1 MKGRFF
7 MSIAS
12 RVNTLVESNDFP
24 DTLLLEPESAE
35 LRIKEIL
42 AAPGGSTQ
50 CAKNLAELLLLI
62 RQGVQND
69 EKVKTVETINLLIEL
84 AYLWTGDYER
94 GLEDF
99 RSGLEGRKVDA
110 AAG

>member
-1 MKGRFF
+1 MKGGIV

-12 RVNTLVESNDFP
+12 RVNTLVESRDFP
-24 DTLLLEPESAE
+24 DKLLLEPESGE
-35 LRIKEIL
+35 LRVKHIV
-42 AAPGGSTQ
+42 AAQGGSAES
-50 CAKNLAELLLLI
+50 AKNLAELLRLI
-62 RQGVQND
+62 RQGVQSD
-69 EKVKTVETINLLIEL
+69 EKVKTIETINLLIEL

-99 RSGLEGRKVDA
+99 RSELEGRKVNA